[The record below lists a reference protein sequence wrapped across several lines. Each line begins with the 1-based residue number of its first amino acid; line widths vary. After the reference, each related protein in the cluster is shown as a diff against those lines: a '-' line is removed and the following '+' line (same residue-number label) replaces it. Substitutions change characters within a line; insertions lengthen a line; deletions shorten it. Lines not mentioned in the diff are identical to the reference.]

1 MKKEYMLKRLVKFYS
16 RLGVKLSLNY
26 LGVVC
31 LHHDC
36 VKRYCFY
43 PSITLCYEI
52 TFGHSEINPFRDGS
66 KFFVCN
72 SDGSTTPSVPD

>member
-1 MKKEYMLKRLVKFYS
+1 MLKRLVKFYS
-16 RLGVKLSLNY
+16 RLGVEVALNY
-26 LGVVC
+26 HGVVR

-36 VKRYCFY
+36 VKHDCFY

-52 TFGHSEINPFRDGS
+52 TFGRSEINPFADGS

-72 SDGSTTPSVPD
+72 PDGSTTPELSL